1 MSTTLETS
9 NLDSTA
15 QSSFVK
21 PRITSVVRMTDST
34 FTVVSGITTISTS
47 GSYVKILGSGF
58 TSNEQ
63 IFIRSVGV
71 KGANLAPY
79 ISYVNSTQVN
89 CLLPPSN
96 AGSKMLYVVND
107 NGYTVITIITY
118 Q

>member
-1 MSTTLETS
+1 MSTTLDTS

-15 QSSFVK
+15 QSSIVK
-21 PRITSVVRMTDST
+21 PRITSVVPMTDST
-34 FTVVSGITTISTS
+34 FTIASGITTISTQ

-63 IFIRSVGV
+63 IFIRSVGN

-89 CLLPPSN
+89 CLLPASN
-96 AGSKMLYVVND
+96 PGTKMLYVVNN